1 MGWTFKLHGGI
12 AAALSAV
19 LLALAALTWVPGA
32 LPLFEPQWTVAV
44 GFVPAFLIC
53 LAAIGRMI
61 LASGD
66 KHALWQA
73 FRCLSGRVQAGLGAL
88 AVVGVVIVAIHAAG
102 SEPGRLQDA
111 EKRDGRYYAFD
122 PRPDT
127 RGTVEISKSEY
138 LALLPEG
145 RRTFIAIPGVLLAAA
160 SCAVLTAGELRRADR
175 GVAAR

>member
-12 AAALSAV
+12 AAALSTV
-19 LLALAALTWVPGA
+19 LLALAALTWAPGTVGW
-32 LPLFEPQWTVAV
+32 FEPQWTVAV
-44 GFVPAFLIC
+44 AFVPAFLIC
-53 LAAIGRMI
+53 VAAIGRMI

-73 FRCLSGRVQAGLGAL
+73 FRCLPGRVQAGLGAL
-88 AVVGVVIVAIHAAG
+88 AVAGVVIVAIHAAG

-138 LALLPEG
+138 LALLPES
-145 RRTFIAIPGVLLAAA
+145 RRIFIVIPGVLLAGA